1 MSSLRDHRLT
11 PRSPALRNVLPLC
24 TSLRDVASASLSM
37 DKAVAYATSAFIIGF
52 GIWIVVAGL
61 SSGSPT
67 CFACAALIPIA
78 IGLWSACGDC

>member
-1 MSSLRDHRLT
+1 
-11 PRSPALRNVLPLC
+11 
-24 TSLRDVASASLSM
+24 M